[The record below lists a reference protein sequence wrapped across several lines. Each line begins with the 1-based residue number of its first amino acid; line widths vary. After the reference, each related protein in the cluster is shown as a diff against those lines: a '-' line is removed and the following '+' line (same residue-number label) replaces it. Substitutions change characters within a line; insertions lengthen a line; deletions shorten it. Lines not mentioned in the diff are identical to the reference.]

1 MCDVAVARA
10 GCCDLIG
17 QEAVTSGLRRP
28 PPPLS
33 EVNNFSIAAHSG
45 NKTTRSGSTV
55 RTSAGPGER
64 RDCDRSVEM
73 IGRIL
78 FNLLGGAGD
87 DPADDCCHHLTEVED
102 EGWVLVNLPENV
114 GASASGTD
122 SLENLLIEHPSMSV
136 YQRRCGEE
144 ELTTDEEEEEEDP
157 SRPVTVARRPSW
169 HLAGGGILLAWSEP
183 PLAVRRSWSPAER
196 KKLSRGALHRHNLA
210 RVRFSVGARR
220 YGHFKQPCQRLYNY

>member
-1 MCDVAVARA
+1 MSSTEDQSAALVSRRQQKLHPSSAFQVEQAQFQAV
-10 GCCDLIG
+10 L
-17 QEAVTSGLRRP
+17 
-28 PPPLS
+28 
-33 EVNNFSIAAHSG
+33 FSA
-45 NKTTRSGSTV
+45 
-55 RTSAGPGER
+55 
-64 RDCDRSVEM
+64 DCDRSVEM

-78 FNLLGGAGD
+78 FNLLGSPGD
-87 DPADDCCHHLTEVED
+87 DPADDCCHHLTEMED

-114 GASASGTD
+114 GASASGAD

-136 YQRRCGEE
+136 YERRCREEE
-144 ELTTDEEEEEEDP
+144 ELTTEEEEEEEEEEDA

-196 KKLSRGALHRHNLA
+196 KKLSRSALHRQNLA
-210 RVRFSVGARR
+210 RVRFSAGARR